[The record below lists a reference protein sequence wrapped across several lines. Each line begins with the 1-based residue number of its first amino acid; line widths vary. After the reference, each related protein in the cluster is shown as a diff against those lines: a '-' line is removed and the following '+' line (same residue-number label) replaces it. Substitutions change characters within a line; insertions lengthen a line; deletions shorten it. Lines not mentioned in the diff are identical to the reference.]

1 MRWCKNLTLVL
12 TIKLIIKL
20 NFVIHRFTW
29 SLELLTNNVKWGL
42 TVYLLAAYLCCPL
55 VCYVFLIILITL
67 CESDSHGAMV
77 ATLTLPL
84 IIIIG
89 STWLEM
95 VKCCYL
101 ASAIFQDP
109 LNPLPLYSPDL
120 PIVSPCLLSDAAYIL
135 TKAFFIAMVNGMSFR
150 PSHGK
155 QPSSG
160 ISRIISSLTSPGF

>member
-1 MRWCKNLTLVL
+1 M
-12 TIKLIIKL
+12 
-20 NFVIHRFTW
+20 
-29 SLELLTNNVKWGL
+29 
-42 TVYLLAAYLCCPL
+42 YLLAAYLCCPL